1 MDYST
6 PGFPVL
12 HHLPEFAQTHVHS
25 VDDAIKPSHPLSAP
39 ISSCPQSFPASG
51 SFPMS
56 QLFASCGQRIG
67 ASASASVLPMNIQD
81 WFPLGWTSLISLQSK
96 GLLRVF
102 SSTTIRM
109 HQFFAAQP
117 SSCITSLKCHPSLR
131 ERLFSYDTTQNH
143 TTHTLP
149 SCPSALSPHTAL
161 FLLVFI
167 TTWHSCI
174 YLLVYGLSFPV
185 YYKLPKGRF
194 VGSLHC
200 SPGLE

>member
-1 MDYST
+1 MDCST

-51 SFPMS
+51 SFPTS
-56 QLFASCGQRIG
+56 QLFASGGQSIG
-67 ASASASVLPMNIQD
+67 VSASASVLPMNIQD
-81 WFPLGWTSLISLQSK
+81 WLPLGWTGLISLQPK
-96 GLLRVF
+96 GLSRVF
-102 SSTTIRM
+102 SSTTILM
-109 HQFFAAQP
+109 HQFFVAQL
-117 SSCITSLKCHPSLR
+117 SSFITSLKCHSSPL

-143 TTHTLP
+143 STHTLP
-149 SCPSALSPHTAL
+149 SCPSALSPHTVL

-174 YLLVYGLSFPV
+174 YLLVYGLSSPV
-185 YYKLPKGRF
+185 YY
-194 VGSLHC
+194 
-200 SPGLE
+200 